1 MKKLLH
7 VICRMLTQGPKT
19 AIESMMFKLGVG
31 EDMSSPS
38 SERWSVNISKQAPCR
53 FSERFELQAVT
64 SLNGFG
70 YQLAGNNYVLESC
83 AVVMCNTRWH
93 VSYKSEFQ
101 TVVKTSQNLFGF
113 YA

>member
-19 AIESMMFKLGVG
+19 AIERCWGRHVL
-31 EDMSSPS
+31 PS

-83 AVVMCNTRWH
+83 AVVVCNTRWH